1 MARGYVAV
9 RGLTR
14 LTKDL
19 RSVDRGLPK
28 ELQKDIRR
36 AVQPTINIAK
46 TLAPFDTGA
55 LRGSIRASA
64 TQKQVAIRAT
74 KKRKGYLYP
83 AIYEYGGR
91 GMREYGPR
99 AYLNPALA
107 ATEDRVVR
115 DIANAISHYIER
127 YGL

>member
-19 RSVDRGLPK
+19 RSVDRGIAA
-28 ELQKDIRR
+28 ELQKDLKR
-36 AVQPTINIAK
+36 AAQPTVNLAK
-46 TLAPFDTGA
+46 TLAPTDTGA
-55 LRGSIRASA
+55 LRGSIRAVAS
-64 TQKQVAIRAT
+64 QKRVAIRAN
-74 KKRKGYLYP
+74 KRRKGFLYG
-83 AIYEYGGR
+83 AVYEYGGR

-99 AYLNPALA
+99 AYLNPALD
-107 ATEDRVVR
+107 ATQDRVVR
-115 DIANAISHYIER
+115 DVAKAISHYINR